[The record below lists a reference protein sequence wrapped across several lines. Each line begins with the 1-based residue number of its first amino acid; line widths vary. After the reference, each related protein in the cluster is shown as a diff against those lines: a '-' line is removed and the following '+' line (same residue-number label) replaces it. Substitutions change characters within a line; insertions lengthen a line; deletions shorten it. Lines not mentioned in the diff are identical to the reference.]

1 MTKLY
6 FRDEGSHDKDALVL
20 IHSGGIS
27 SEEWKDHIP
36 ELAKRFRVLAPDMP
50 GHGRSPM
57 RGEQLHIRD
66 IGAAI
71 LEMLDELGIDQ
82 AHIVGSSLGGATALW
97 LALNHGHRVARLV
110 LYRVSYSKSAIQYEE
125 TRAIASPERWERLG
139 LGRWLSRLH
148 MAQGGPNA
156 WKAVIPRVAQA
167 MDPAT
172 TDHQHE
178 LSRLASIQNT
188 TLIVVGDR
196 DPLVPL
202 EQAMEMYRTIPR
214 SGLWIMPGATHI
226 TATNTWR
233 RGLFDLEIE
242 RFLRRGL
249 ANPKM

>member
-1 MTKLY
+1 MTKLFY
-6 FRDEGSHDKDALVL
+6 RDEGSHSKDALVL

-36 ELAKRFRVLAPDMP
+36 ELSKRFRVLAPDMP

-57 RGEQLHIRD
+57 RADKLHIRD

-97 LALNHGHRVARLV
+97 LALNHGHRIARLV
-110 LYRVSYSKSAIQYEE
+110 LYRVSYSKSAMQYQE
-125 TRAIASPERWERLG
+125 TQAIATPERWERLG

-148 MAQGGPNA
+148 RAQGGPDA
-156 WKAVIPRVAQA
+156 WKSVIPRVAQA
-167 MDPAT
+167 MDPET
-172 TDHQHE
+172 TDHKHE
-178 LSRLASIQNT
+178 LGALASIQNT
-188 TLIVVGDR
+188 TLIAVGDR
-196 DPLVPL
+196 DSLVPL
-202 EQAMEMYRTIPR
+202 DQALAMHRTIPN
-214 SGLWIMPGATHI
+214 SALWIMPGATHI

-233 RGLFDLEIE
+233 RGIFDSEIE

-249 ANPKM
+249 TIPRM